1 MSARDASTGFDASGG
16 APLEVS
22 VLLAEIQAGNKS
34 AWDALIARV
43 HADLHELAHQH
54 MARERGWHSLQ
65 TTALVNE
72 AYVRLVEN
80 EAERLENRAHFFGA
94 AARAMRRI
102 LVDEARRRR
111 AQKRGGGRLPLSISQ
126 VLEAEPLLEGE
137 GDEALD
143 IELLHRALEAL
154 EAKPAQRAKSKIVE
168 LRFFVG
174 LTNEQAAEVLGVS
187 LATVKRD
194 WEFARAWL
202 RREIDRLG
210 RAS

>member
-1 MSARDASTGFDASGG
+1 
-16 APLEVS
+16 
-22 VLLAEIQAGNKS
+22 
-34 AWDALIARV
+34 
-43 HADLHELAHQH
+43 
-54 MARERGWHSLQ
+54 
-65 TTALVNE
+65 
-72 AYVRLVEN
+72 VEN